1 VVVAL
6 VAWTTWQH
14 LLQVY
19 RGVVLLRK
27 RFPHQSWFKAI
38 RSSWVYATIVLLGDA
53 GNLVFGLAAPTLAL
67 RTLACTLRLSTKDF
81 SYGPHERNVLDL
93 YGTSSKDEDDLKP
106 VVIFIHGGAWALS
119 SKFHYGAVGETLERH
134 GVVTVVPSYRTFPHG
149 DVEEMLDDLE
159 AIVKWTVANIAKH
172 GGDPTRITL
181 SGHSSGAQL
190 CALLLVQAAI
200 RCSADS
206 TQVGT
211 NDSSVGLHVQA
222 FIGLCGPYDIT
233 DHYEFE
239 RHRAIIP
246 YVRGTN
252 VLLCR

>member
-1 VVVAL
+1 MSSLSSRVTVRCLASFTKAKHASKVISMVFAAL

-19 RGVVLLRK
+19 RGVLLLRK
-27 RFPHQSWFKAI
+27 RFPHQSWIKAI

-53 GNLVFGLAAPTLAL
+53 GNLVFGLASPTLAL

-159 AIVKWTVANIAKH
+159 AIV
-172 GGDPTRITL
+172 
-181 SGHSSGAQL
+181 
-190 CALLLVQAAI
+190 
-200 RCSADS
+200 
-206 TQVGT
+206 GT